1 MAESRPASREI
12 EVVRQ
17 LICSVRAR
25 QAQDPI
31 VLAEAQE
38 RGFGALM
45 SLEAQLQRAQRA
57 ASGSADVQV
66 VAHGAADGEVVA
78 HSAAA
83 ELQELTDAIREL
95 SDVLTE
101 LRDLSSP
108 AGGPSRVG
116 YGFVLPGRR
125 VPRGRR
131 PMQA

>member
-17 LICSVRAR
+17 LIRSVRASL
-25 QAQDPI
+25 AQDPI
-31 VLAEAQE
+31 VLADAQE

-57 ASGSADVQV
+57 ASGSAD
-66 VAHGAADGEVVA
+66 A
-78 HSAAA
+78 HSAAG
-83 ELQELTDAIREL
+83 ELQELTGAIHEL

-101 LRDLSSP
+101 LRDLTSP

>member
-17 LICSVRAR
+17 LIRSVRAGL
-25 QAQDPI
+25 AQDPI

-57 ASGSADVQV
+57 ASGSADAQ
-66 VAHGAADGEVVA
+66 VVA

-83 ELQELTDAIREL
+83 ELQELTGAIHEL

-101 LRDLSSP
+101 LRDLTSP

-125 VPRGRR
+125 VPRGPR

>member
-17 LICSVRAR
+17 LIRSVRAG

-66 VAHGAADGEVVA
+66 HGAADGEVVA

-83 ELQELTDAIREL
+83 ELQELTDAIRGL